1 MKPSLISP
9 DGQHIATGCYD
20 GIVRIWDSTGKL
32 EMLMKEHTGP
42 VFALKWSRASS
53 LLLSG
58 SHDKRAIIWST
69 ETGTIV
75 KAFPVHSGPVLDVDW
90 KDGDYFAT
98 CSSDKY
104 DNFII
109 RILLKIFF
117 KILL

>member
-1 MKPSLISP
+1 
-9 DGQHIATGCYD
+9 
-20 GIVRIWDSTGKL
+20 
-32 EMLMKEHTGP
+32 MKEHTGP